1 MPSKNEE
8 LIKEIRASLTAELE
22 EWLGFDIPDEGE
34 DDYDVWQ
41 ERLAAIEAIEN
52 VEDVIAYAEG
62 FVSDSDE
69 FLRKW
74 GLAD

>member
-1 MPSKNEE
+1 MKRIE
-8 LIKEIRASLTAELE
+8 
-22 EWLGFDIPDEGE
+22 
-34 DDYDVWQ
+34 YDVWQ